1 MTPVLIDCD
10 PGIDDSVGILFALGS
25 GVLDVKAITAVSGN
39 LTADRCSDNARRIL
53 DLAGAQD
60 IPVAQG
66 PLKPLV
72 RPYPRDPFSHGDDG
86 LGELA
91 LKASGRAL
99 DKRFA
104 ADLILDT
111 AEAHGGELTILALGP
126 LTNLALATIKDPN
139 LPRKIK
145 KLIIIGGSF
154 GFHSVGTTRATGDN
168 PASEWNIYVDPEAAE
183 IVFEAGFNLTAVG
196 LDVATHPSIEL
207 SAKHRERLAEAGTPA
222 ATFLLGVVGF
232 VERRG
237 FRSYCGLIDS
247 LAVAA
252 AIDPSVVLAETVA
265 VAIETQSVL
274 SLGQTVVD
282 RRDHFRWAHL
292 PQISAA
298 RDVDAARFFD
308 LLIPSLTRLGSRRP
322 HAV

>member
-1 MTPVLIDCD
+1 MKPVLIDCD

-25 GVLDVKAITAVSGN
+25 GVLDVKAITTVSGN
-39 LTADRCSDNARRIL
+39 LTADRCSDNARRVL
-53 DLAGAQD
+53 DLAGAAD

-86 LGELA
+86 LAELGIA
-91 LKASGRAL
+91 PSARPL
-99 DKRFA
+99 DRRFA
-104 ADLILDT
+104 ADLILDM
-111 AEAHGGELTILALGP
+111 AEAHPGELTVLALGP
-126 LTNLALATIKDPN
+126 LTNLALATIKDPD
-139 LPRKIK
+139 LPKKIK
-145 KLIIIGGSF
+145 QVIIIGGSF

-168 PASEWNIYVDPEAAE
+168 PASEWNIYVDPEAAQ

-207 SAKHRERLAEAGTPA
+207 SAENRQELVRA
-222 ATFLLGVVGF
+222 ANPRADFLLGVVDF

-252 AIDPSVVLAETVA
+252 AIDPDVIVTEDVS
-265 VAIETQSVL
+265 VAIETQSGL

-282 RRDHFRWAHL
+282 RRDHFRWTHL
-292 PQISAA
+292 PTIAAA
-298 RDVDAARFFD
+298 REVNSARFFE
-308 LLIPSLTRLGSRRP
+308 LLLASLK
-322 HAV
+322 